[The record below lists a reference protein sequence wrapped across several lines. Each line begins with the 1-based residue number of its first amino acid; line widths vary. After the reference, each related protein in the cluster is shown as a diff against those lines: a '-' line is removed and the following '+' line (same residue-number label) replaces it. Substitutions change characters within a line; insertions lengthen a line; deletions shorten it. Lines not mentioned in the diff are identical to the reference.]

1 MRRVLSVLFMGGL
14 LAMAGL
20 WVYQSAGDRPR
31 VVAFDLADRLAFASR
46 VPDRPTLMFGWPDVE
61 PRLVRGFGG
70 DPEVR
75 GRERFLWVR
84 QGATIAVD
92 IGDKAPR
99 DRALVF
105 DIEAYEGIADQ
116 RLEITVNGQRLA
128 GRDIPSRR
136 SRVRFDW
143 PASAQGASNQLEL
156 LFARAIVPADTKG
169 GSGDTRDFAAALFSL
184 AIGDPGDKTLDL
196 LLERETP
203 RAFEVSEK
211 DGIPKM
217 ILPGASRTSFAFR
230 LPSNA
235 ALEFESSLHPWSAS
249 SGGKGSLE
257 ISFEATDGRTRA
269 PVTVPLTATN
279 LEPTAIAIPG
289 DPGTPML
296 VTMEV
301 KAEKPGVTFAQIR
314 APRVLGDV
322 ESEPGKPVDAP
333 PGNATRLGA
342 DIGASKPNVLF
353 IVLDAARA
361 QSLGVYGHARA
372 TTPNIDKLAGEG
384 FTFDN
389 AYTTAAYTLAAMSS
403 VWTSQ
408 QPDRHHGDVAFSA
421 KLPKDRLTLAEVLNA
436 QGMHTAGFVANQ
448 VAGSFNGFERGFKE
462 FDEPWR
468 KYGSAASGFR
478 NFVPGFLDRMKK
490 DGTRFFAYV
499 HYREPHEPY
508 DPPAP
513 FDTRFGPDA
522 PIPKSRRDGGVP
534 AKQWLKDVNQGVVDV
549 SIDEI
554 DHLRRLY
561 DGNLAFADQ
570 EVGYLR
576 AELESRGMLDNTVVI
591 ITGDHGEALYE
602 HGYIGHNTQ
611 VFEESAR
618 VPLIVVLPKAARA
631 NRPPARI
638 SPLVDLT
645 DIAPTVLDI
654 FGLVGSGGTAR
665 EFQGISLF
673 KTIEDASAARH
684 ADSREVFTR
693 TVWER
698 PIYALRNSSHTFI
711 YNVATADFS
720 LFDRS
725 SNPRLEGKDHDYAP
739 RAPIALRE
747 MYRQNLLAWVARQK
761 KGAVVADTATIIDP
775 VACEQMKALGYL
787 SSSYP
792 CPTK

>member
-1 MRRVLSVLFMGGL
+1 
-14 LAMAGL
+14 MAGL
-20 WVYQSAGDRPR
+20 WLYQSKEARSRG
-31 VVAFDLADRLAFASR
+31 VAFDLADRIVFASR
-46 VPDRPTLMFGWPDVE
+46 VSERPTLMFGWPDAE
-61 PRLVRGFGG
+61 PHLVKGFGG
-70 DPEVR
+70 DPEMR

-92 IGDKAPR
+92 VGAAK

-105 DIEAYEGIADQ
+105 DIEAYEGIPDQ
-116 RLEITVNGQRLA
+116 RLEITVNGQKLA
-128 GRDIPSRR
+128 ARDIPSRR

-156 LFARAIVPADTKG
+156 LFTRAIVPADARG

-184 AIGDPGDKTLDL
+184 TIGDPGDKTLDL

-211 DGIPKM
+211 DGIPSLV
-217 ILPGASRTSFAFR
+217 LPGASRTSFAFR
-230 LPSNA
+230 LPGNA
-235 ALEFESSLHPWSAS
+235 ALEFESALHPWSAS
-249 SGGKGSLE
+249 SGGRGSLE
-257 ISFEATDGRTRA
+257 VSFDAADGRARA
-269 PVTVPLTATN
+269 PITIPLGSSN
-279 LEPTAIAIPG
+279 LEGSAIPIPG
-289 DPGTPML
+289 EPGTPMV

-301 KAEKPGVTFAQIR
+301 KAEKPGVTFAQVR
-314 APRVLGDV
+314 APRVLAEV
-322 ESEPGKPVDAP
+322 ENGTRTSADAP
-333 PGNATRLGA
+333 PGNATRFGA
-342 DIGASKPNVLF
+342 RVGASKPNVVF
-353 IVLDAARA
+353 VVLDAARA
-361 QSLGVYGHARA
+361 QSFGVYGHTRA
-372 TTPNIDKLAGEG
+372 TTPNIDRLAGEG

-421 KLPKDRLTLAEVLNA
+421 KLPKERLLLAEVLTA
-436 QGMHTAGFVANQ
+436 QGIHTAGFVANQ
-448 VAGSFNGFERGFKE
+448 VAGSFNGFDRGFKE
-462 FDEPWR
+462 FEEPWR

-478 NFVPGFLDRMKK
+478 NFVPDFLDRMKK
-490 DGTRFFAYV
+490 EGSRFFAYV

-522 PIPKSRRDGGVP
+522 PIPKPRRNGGAP
-534 AKQWLKDVNQGVVDV
+534 AKQWLKDVNQGL
-549 SIDEI
+549 IQPGTEEI
-554 DHLRRLY
+554 EHLRRLY

-576 AELESRGMLDNTVVI
+576 AELESRGLLDNTVVI
-591 ITGDHGEALYE
+591 ITGDHGEALFE

-618 VPLIVVLPKAARA
+618 VPLIVVLPKEMRA
-631 NRPPARI
+631 GKPAVRI
-638 SPLVDLT
+638 ASLVDLT

-654 FGLVGSGGTAR
+654 FGLSGTGGTAR
-665 EFQGISLF
+665 EFQGTSLL
-673 KTIEDASAARH
+673 THLEGDAASRGR
-684 ADSREVFTR
+684 DSREVFTR

-698 PIYALRNSSHTFI
+698 PIYALRNSAHTFI
-711 YNVATADFS
+711 YNAATAEFS
-720 LFDRS
+720 LFDRA

-747 MYRQNLLAWVARQK
+747 TYRQSLLAWVARQK
-761 KGAVVADTATIIDP
+761 KGAVVADTATIVDP

-787 SSSYP
+787 SASYP